1 MLSAVTVSLV
11 PEARGG
17 PFVYW
22 DGLTKACE
30 QAAQLGFNGIEV
42 FPRSAEEVDWRK
54 LRDLLSQHDLKLAA
68 VGTGGGWVA
77 HKLRLTDADEAV
89 RKAAVAFAS
98 DIIDRAGELGAAA
111 IVGSMQGRW
120 EGAVT
125 RDQALQW
132 FAEALEQLAPRAE
145 RHGTFV
151 LIEPLNRYE
160 TNVLNGVAESIAF
173 MKGLEAQNV
182 KLLCDLF
189 HMNIEEVDLAS
200 AIHSA
205 GRRLGHVHFADSNRR
220 AIGFGHLDVE
230 SIFAALHEVDYKGW
244 LSAEILPLPD
254 SETAAAQTIRAFGQ
268 FTATA

>member
-1 MLSAVTVSLV
+1 
-11 PEARGG
+11 
-17 PFVYW
+17 VYSE
-22 DGLTKACE
+22 GLTKACE
-30 QAAQLGFNGIEV
+30 RAAQLGFDGVEV

-54 LRDLLSQHDLKLAA
+54 LRGLLSEHELKLAA
-68 VGTGGGWVA
+68 IGTGGGWVA
-77 HKLRLTDADEAV
+77 HKLRLTDPDESV
-89 RKAAVAFAS
+89 RKAAVAFAG
-98 DIIDRAGELGAAA
+98 DLIDRAGELGAPA

-120 EGAVT
+120 EAPVT

-132 FAEALEQLAPRAE
+132 FGEALEELARRAE
-145 RHGTFV
+145 RHDTCV

-160 TNVLNGVAESIAF
+160 TNLLNGVADSIAF
-173 MKGLEAQNV
+173 MKGLNAPNV

-230 SIFAALHEVDYKGW
+230 SIFAALREVGYESW
-244 LSAEILPLPD
+244 LSAEILPVPD
-254 SETAAAQTIRAFGQ
+254 SETAAAQTIRAFTQ
-268 FTATA
+268 YTTA